1 MDPVVGSSSSPLFA
15 GIPWPRSIVRS
26 GRHSLLIAIATFAL
40 SACLYKFSGGGLPA
54 HVKTMA
60 ILPFDNQT
68 PVAELQQELLDRMR
82 RELLGRLGARQAAEA
97 QANAVVRGTI
107 VRYEPDIPV
116 GIAADR
122 TQSVAAQRKLT
133 LIVDVEIFDQVTNR
147 VLWQRRGLT
156 AEGTYL
162 ERQEPDG
169 RRQAIEKIV
178 NDMIEGAQSQW

>member
-1 MDPVVGSSSSPLFA
+1 MP
-15 GIPWPRSIVRS
+15 RS
-26 GRHSLLIAIATFAL
+26 GRRSALLALAAISLG
-40 SACLYKFSGGGLPA
+40 ACLYKFSGGGLPP
-54 HVKTMA
+54 HVRTLA

-68 PVAELQQELLDRMR
+68 PVAELQQELLTRMR
-82 RELLGRLGARQAAEA
+82 RELLNRLGARSAAEA

-116 GIAADR
+116 GITADR
-122 TQSVAAQRKLT
+122 TQSVAAQRKLQLT
-133 LIVDVEIFDQVTNR
+133 VDVEITDQVTNR
-147 VLWQRRGLT
+147 VLWQRRGLM